1 MVVLGYKEHSLL
13 QALRYAVGDGVS
25 IYDVS
30 TCRLILD
37 YFPRHGSLAISFDS
51 LPPPSTT
58 AGFRSTFDRLPYGC
72 LLFMLYRLDLTD

>member
-51 LPPPSTT
+51 LPPQLASG
-58 AGFRSTFDRLPYGC
+58 AHSIGFRMVVCC
-72 LLFMLYRLDLTD
+72 LCYIDLI